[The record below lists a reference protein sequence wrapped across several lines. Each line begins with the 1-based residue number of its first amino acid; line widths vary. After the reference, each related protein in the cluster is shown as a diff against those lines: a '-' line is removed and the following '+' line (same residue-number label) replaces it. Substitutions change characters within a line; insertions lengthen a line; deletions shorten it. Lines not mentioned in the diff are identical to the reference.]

1 MIEIPGKITILHE
14 ASITNLLAGDLSK
27 AEEFANKAI
36 DLYYPEEFPS
46 ILKQNQS
53 LLDKDV
59 DWLKRIIEIELL
71 ECDVIVEERS
81 NEYKY
86 SEDMLFFLPEN
97 VVALIIMSEIQKI
110 QNSDE
115 YVGTLKKI
123 FHCFSAILS
132 KLTTKTK
139 NLIESEKIILILIKA
154 LTSKICLSITE
165 VLILK
170 NDNLNVD
177 KMFKRGISCNK
188 GDKDVLYTYCK
199 YLIKVG
205 NKKEAAKLWQTFR
218 NEKSII
224 SSLESLQSLSLRYIL
239 TSKVSIL
246 ELEELEREL
255 QIN

>member
-27 AEEFANKAI
+27 AEEFAYKAI
-36 DLYYPEEFPS
+36 DLYYPEEFPL

-97 VVALIIMSEIQKI
+97 VIALIIMSEIQKI

-170 NDNLNVD
+170 TDNLNVD

-239 TSKVSIL
+239 TSKVSTL